1 MRWGRLWRYA
11 IALGIS
17 RTSKPSPPS
26 WRTRSSSRA
35 RFGRPSTRLFPAW
48 LTRTSELLV
57 LDVQARGLEPPARH
71 LGDQIGGVAEPL
83 ERHLR
88 HVLEEAGGRL
98 RAAGD
103 EAPQAVAVEAVEERV
118 RLGLA
123 RRRAVALVAED
134 AHLAERLAR
143 IDPTEHLLDPARDR
157 LRNDDAALLEE
168 EQLLAPLPRP
178 EEHVAPPEAPL
189 AEARP
194 ECAEH
199 GLLHVLEQRHSA
211 EELDLGGCHQVRP
224 ASGPDGRARRRRPPR
239 WPIAST

>member
-1 MRWGRLWRYA
+1 WRYA

-17 RTSKPSPPS
+17 RTSKPSPSS

-48 LTRTSELLV
+48 PPGPAGVLV

-71 LGDQIGGVAEPL
+71 LGDQIGGIAEPL

-103 EAPQAVAVEAVEERV
+103 ESPQAVAVEAVEERV
-118 RLGLA
+118 RFGLA

-143 IDPTEHLLDPARDR
+143 LDPAEHLLHPAGDR

-168 EQLLAPLPRP
+168 EQLLARLPRP
-178 EEHVAPPEAPL
+178 EGNV
-189 AEARP
+189 
-194 ECAEH
+194 
-199 GLLHVLEQRHSA
+199 
-211 EELDLGGCHQVRP
+211 
-224 ASGPDGRARRRRPPR
+224 
-239 WPIAST
+239 